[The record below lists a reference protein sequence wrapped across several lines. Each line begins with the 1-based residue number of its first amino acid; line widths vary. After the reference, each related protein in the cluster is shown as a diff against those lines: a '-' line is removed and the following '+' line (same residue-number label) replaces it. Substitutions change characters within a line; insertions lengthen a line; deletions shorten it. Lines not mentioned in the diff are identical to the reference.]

1 MYSFSVSGKGM
12 RGTYAVGKNMTRLI
26 SVILVIF
33 ALGIFAGAGYLY
45 FSDDT
50 VQQGRWAGGGAVSV
64 DVVDVSWQ
72 PFADRIEAIGTT
84 RANESL
90 VISPRVSDTVEA
102 IHFEDGDLVE
112 AGEVLITLNM
122 AEQKALLSE
131 SEATLLEA
139 QQQLERTRDLVTR
152 GNASRAT
159 LDSRIAAVEEARSRV
174 AAAKSRIQDRI
185 VRAPFSGIL
194 GLRMVSLGAL
204 VSPGTPITTLDD
216 ISPIKL
222 DFAIP
227 EQFLSALGKGQVVIA
242 KAAAY
247 PELDF
252 NGEVTTVSSRVDPVT
267 RAVTVRAEIPNED
280 GYLRPGMLMTVNVI
294 NREREAIAV
303 PEEAIIPVGREQF
316 VFIITDE
323 NVAERRKIT
332 IGLRRPGIVEV
343 LSGVTPGE
351 KVVVAG
357 MLRLRPGTPVRIM
370 SRDLDK
376 NRPQA

>member
-1 MYSFSVSGKGM
+1 M
-12 RGTYAVGKNMTRLI
+12 
-26 SVILVIF
+26 F
-33 ALGIFAGAGYLY
+33 ALAIFAGAGYLY
-45 FSDDT
+45 FADT
-50 VQQGRWAGGGAVSV
+50 EVQQGEWGGDGAVSV
-64 DVVDVSWQ
+64 DVVDVALL

-90 VISPRVSDTVEA
+90 VISPRVSDTIES
-102 IHFEDGDLVE
+102 INFDDGDLVE
-112 AGEVLITLNM
+112 KGDILVTLNM
-122 AEQKALLSE
+122 AEQKALLAE
-131 SEATLLEA
+131 AEATLLETE
-139 QQQLERTRDLVTR
+139 QQLERTRDLVTR

-159 LDSRIAAVEEARSRV
+159 LDTRIASVEEARSRA
-174 AAAKSRIQDRI
+174 AAAKARIQDRI
-185 VRAPFSGIL
+185 IRAPFSGIL

-216 ISPIKL
+216 ITPIKL

-227 EQFLSALGKGQVVIA
+227 EQFLSTLSRGQVVIS

-252 NGEVTTVSSRVDPVT
+252 NGVVTTISSRVDPVT
-267 RAVTVRAEIPNED
+267 RAVTVRAEIPNEK
-280 GYLRPGMLMTVNVI
+280 GLLRPGMLMTVNVI
-294 NREREAIAV
+294 NRERDAIAV
-303 PEEAIIPVGREQF
+303 PEDAIIPVGREQF
-316 VFIITDE
+316 VYIITDE
-323 NVAERRKIT
+323 NIAERRKIT

-357 MLRLRPGTPVRIM
+357 TLRLRPGTPVRIM
-370 SRDLDK
+370 NRDQDK